1 VKRSYL
7 KRGTKR
13 LGPGKK
19 VRDWESARRKLKM
32 RFEIA
37 GITSCELRW
46 GDCAF
51 DNYLGFA
58 HAQKRRNVKDLNVVI
73 LACNFCHDQLEIMPN
88 MERIVTGVIAARKVQ
103 P

>member
-1 VKRSYL
+1 MKRSPMN
-7 KRGTKR
+7 RR
-13 LGPGKK
+13 GKK
-19 VRDWESARRKLKM
+19 VRAWDSARAKLKVK
-32 RFEIA
+32 FAAA
-37 GITSCELRW
+37 GIMTCELRW

-58 HAQKRRNVKDLNVVI
+58 HAQKRRNVKDLSVVI

-88 MERIVTGVIAARKVQ
+88 MERIVMTVIVAREVQ